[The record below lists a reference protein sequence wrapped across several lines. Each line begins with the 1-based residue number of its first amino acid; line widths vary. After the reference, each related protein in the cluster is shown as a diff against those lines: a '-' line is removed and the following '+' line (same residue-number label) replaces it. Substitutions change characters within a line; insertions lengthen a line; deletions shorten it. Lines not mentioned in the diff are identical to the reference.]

1 MRDAANQALQAG
13 NTAATTAG
21 GYNATASGIGANLVP
36 FLTRQMTNP
45 QGMSQRDIG
54 AQLTAGLAG
63 AGGATAGLTGAAG
76 KMAATTRNPMGFSS
90 ALDAA
95 ARERAR
101 AGAGTA
107 ERVAANNADV
117 KLRQQ
122 QEAEQGLGGLYGT
135 AGRLGVESQG
145 QTAEDVNAAA
155 NASKTGWLQNLTAL
169 MQAGDSDASG
179 IASLKKAFG

>member
-13 NTAATTAG
+13 QTAQTTGAAYNSTAA
-21 GYNATASGIGANLVP
+21 GIGANLMP

-45 QGMSQRDIG
+45 QGMSQRDVG

-63 AGGATAGLTGAAG
+63 AGGATAGLTGAAN
-76 KMAATTRNPMGFSS
+76 KMAAATRNPMGFSA

-122 QEAEQGLGGLYGT
+122 QEAAQGLGGLYGT

-155 NASKTGWLQNLTAL
+155 RANSTGWLQNLTQL
-169 MQAGDSDASG
+169 MQAGGKAAG
-179 IASLKKAFG
+179 GLGAMGLKF